1 MARARIID
9 SEIDAPPEADRLG
22 SWPHPR
28 ETRNVYAH
36 GAAEAVVA
44 GAIASGRM
52 HHGWLISGEEGIG
65 KATFA
70 YRIARFLLAQTEEL
84 LEAAATLDTRDERAI
99 RQVAN
104 LSHPGLFI
112 LRRAWDM
119 SGKKFRQTIAI
130 DEVRALRHF
139 LQRTAVTPWRVVVA
153 DTADDLNPNS
163 ANAIL
168 KSLEEP
174 PLRTVFLL
182 LSNAPGRLLPT
193 IRSRCRLLWLEPL
206 GADDL
211 RLAVA
216 DACAVAGQA
225 APDAKEMPVLARLS
239 RGGVRR
245 VLQLM
250 EGNALAIAEALT
262 GLLTRL
268 PSLDRVALH
277 GLVGMTGNRES
288 ENYTI
293 AFDLLQEMLAE
304 AMHASALGETS
315 KRFPRLR
322 PLTAL
327 MPSDSL
333 ADWAGLW
340 ETIRQSRGEAERLN
354 LDKAALMLTVFEKIA
369 ETARAV
375 AKRAGIPGR
384 N

>member
-9 SEIDAPPEADRLG
+9 SEIEALPEADRLG
-22 SWPHPR
+22 GWPHPR
-28 ETRNVYAH
+28 ETRNVYGH

-44 GAIASGRM
+44 EAIASGRL

-70 YRIARFLLAQTEEL
+70 YRIARFLLAQKEEQP
-84 LEAAATLDTRDERAI
+84 EAAATLGTSDERTA

-104 LSHPGLFI
+104 LSHPGLFV
-112 LRRAWDM
+112 LRRAWDL

-139 LQRTAVTPWRVVVA
+139 LQRTAVTPWRVVMV

-193 IRSRCRLLWLEPL
+193 IWSRCRLLRLEPL
-206 GADDL
+206 GAEDL
-211 RLAVA
+211 RSAVA
-216 DACAVAGQA
+216 HACSAAERP
-225 APDAKEMPVLARLS
+225 APDAEEMPVLARLG
-239 RGGVRR
+239 RGSARR

-250 EGNALAIAEALT
+250 DDNALAIADTLT
-262 GLLTRL
+262 GLLTSL
-268 PSLDRVALH
+268 PRLDRFALH
-277 GLVGMTGNRES
+277 GLVGMTGSRET
-288 ENYTI
+288 ETYTI
-293 AFDLLQEMLAE
+293 AFDLLEEMLAE
-304 AMHASALGETS
+304 AMRASALGETS

-322 PLTAL
+322 SLTAL
-327 MPSDSL
+327 MSSDSL

-369 ETARAV
+369 ETAGVA